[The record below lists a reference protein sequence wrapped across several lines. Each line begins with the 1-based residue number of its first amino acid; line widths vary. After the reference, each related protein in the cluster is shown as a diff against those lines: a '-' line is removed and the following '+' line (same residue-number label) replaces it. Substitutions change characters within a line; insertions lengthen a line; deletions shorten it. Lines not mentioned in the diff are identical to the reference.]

1 MRRHRMKVLGG
12 AACLAA
18 LAAIAVIAL
27 PASGTAP
34 QGSAFF
40 AILDGEHEIPDADPD
55 GYGTFSGG
63 FRDVAGPNTSFCWG
77 LTAFRIG
84 NPTAAHIHQGGPAT
98 ANGTIRIPLN
108 PPPSAGLSGR
118 SANCQKVT
126 DTLANQIKA
135 SVAANPSAGYYI
147 NVHNSAFPGGA
158 VRGQLFKA
166 SAAQDK

>member
-1 MRRHRMKVLGG
+1 MRRRRMKVLGG
-12 AACLAA
+12 AACVAA

-63 FRDVAGPNTSFCWG
+63 FRDLAGANTSFCWG
-77 LTAFRIG
+77 VTVFRIG
-84 NPTAAHIHQGGPAT
+84 NPTAAHIHQGGPNT
-98 ANGTIRIPLN
+98 ANGPIRIPLN
-108 PPPSAGLSGR
+108 PPPSTGLSGH
-118 SANCQKVT
+118 SSNCQQVT
-126 DTLANQIKA
+126 DTLANAIRQ

-166 SAAQDK
+166 TAAQNK

>member
-1 MRRHRMKVLGG
+1 MLGSARGNRSHRAARIRDG
-12 AACLAA
+12 AAGIRLLRDPRRRAR
-18 LAAIAVIAL
+18 
-27 PASGTAP
+27 
-34 QGSAFF
+34 
-40 AILDGEHEIPDADPD
+40 DPDADPD
-55 GYGTFSGG
+55 GYGTFSGAFG
-63 FRDVAGPNTSFCWG
+63 TLAGANTSFCWG

-98 ANGTIRIPLN
+98 ANGPIRILLN
-108 PPPSAGLSGR
+108 PPPSSGLSGR
-118 SANCQKVT
+118 SANCQQVT

-135 SVAANPSAGYYI
+135 SVAANVCRHYI